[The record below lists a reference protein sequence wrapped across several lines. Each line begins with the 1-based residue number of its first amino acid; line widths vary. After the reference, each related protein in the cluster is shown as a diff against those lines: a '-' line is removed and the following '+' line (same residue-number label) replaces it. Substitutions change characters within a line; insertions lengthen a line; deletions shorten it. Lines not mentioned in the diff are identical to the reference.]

1 MSTRPSM
8 PKAKLAAL
16 LLMLAAVVLLGRPAG
31 AEPDDTGPT
40 ITETPAPE
48 PAPVAPEPVTTPAP
62 APEATPTTTTT
73 TVPPAATTTTT
84 APRSTTTT
92 TARVGT
98 RTAAAPGDPAAP
110 LTPAAP
116 AAPGAVT
123 QPAPAGQVQF
133 SLTPAPGTNPTSQ
146 PLTIL
151 LMLTVVSLVPA
162 MMILLTSFTRIVI
175 VLGLTRNALNLNGV
189 PPNQVLIGLGLFLT
203 LFVMGPVFSTANTEA
218 VQPFLK
224 GEISQS
230 EAMTKGMEPFREFMF
245 KQTRESDLALFAK
258 LSGRPMPDNKEDVAT
273 TTLIPAFVIGEL
285 RAAFLIGF
293 VIFIPFLVI
302 DLLASTALMS
312 MGMVMLPPVLISLP
326 FKLLLFVVV
335 DGWFLVVQSLVKSF
349 H

>member
-1 MSTRPSM
+1 MQ
-8 PKAKLAAL
+8 L
-16 LLMLAAVVLLGRPAG
+16 
-31 AEPDDTGPT
+31 
-40 ITETPAPE
+40 
-48 PAPVAPEPVTTPAP
+48 
-62 APEATPTTTTT
+62 
-73 TVPPAATTTTT
+73 
-84 APRSTTTT
+84 
-92 TARVGT
+92 
-98 RTAAAPGDPAAP
+98 
-110 LTPAAP
+110 
-116 AAPGAVT
+116 
-123 QPAPAGQVQF
+123 
-133 SLTPAPGTNPTSQ
+133 SLTPAPGTSPTSQ

-203 LFVMGPVFSTANTEA
+203 LFVMGPVFSQANSEA

-230 EAMTKGMEPFREFMF
+230 DAMTKGMEPFREFMF

-258 LSGRPMPDNKEDVAT
+258 LSGKPTPANREEVAT

>member
-1 MSTRPSM
+1 M
-8 PKAKLAAL
+8 
-16 LLMLAAVVLLGRPAG
+16 
-31 AEPDDTGPT
+31 
-40 ITETPAPE
+40 
-48 PAPVAPEPVTTPAP
+48 
-62 APEATPTTTTT
+62 
-73 TVPPAATTTTT
+73 
-84 APRSTTTT
+84 
-92 TARVGT
+92 
-98 RTAAAPGDPAAP
+98 
-110 LTPAAP
+110 
-116 AAPGAVT
+116 
-123 QPAPAGQVQF
+123 
-133 SLTPAPGTNPTSQ
+133 
-146 PLTIL
+146 TIL
-151 LMLTVVSLVPA
+151 LLLTVVSLGPA

-203 LFVMGPVFSTANTEA
+203 LFVMGPVFSKANSEA

-224 GEISQS
+224 GQMTQS
-230 EAMTKGMEPFREFMF
+230 EAMTKGIAPFREFMF

-258 LSGRPMPDNKEDVAT
+258 LSGNPMPANKEDVST

-302 DLLASTALMS
+302 DILASTALMS

-335 DGWFLVVQSLVKSF
+335 DGWYLVVQSLVKSF

>member
-1 MSTRPSM
+1 M
-8 PKAKLAAL
+8 L
-16 LLMLAAVVLLGRPAG
+16 LAVVALGRPAA
-31 AEPDDTGPT
+31 AEPDTTGS
-40 ITETPAPE
+40 TETTTTTEAAVIVPDVAPEAPATTTTTEPSPAPAPSTTI
-48 PAPVAPEPVTTPAP
+48 PAPVA
-62 APEATPTTTTT
+62 TTTTT
-73 TVPPAATTTTT
+73 TAPAVLAATTTTT
-84 APRSTTTT
+84 TTARATATT
-92 TARVGT
+92 TAPSGT
-98 RTAAAPGDPAAP
+98 RTAAAPAAP
-110 LTPAAP
+110 VAPAAP
-116 AAPGAVT
+116 AEPAAVI
-123 QPAPAGQVQF
+123 QGAPAGQL
-133 SLTPAPGTNPTSQ
+133 SLNLAPAPGTSPTSQ

-151 LMLTVVSLVPA
+151 LLLTVVSLGPA

-203 LFVMGPVFSTANTEA
+203 LFVMGPVFSKANTEA

-224 GEISQS
+224 GQISQS
-230 EAMTKGMEPFREFMF
+230 EAMNKGIAPFREFMF
-245 KQTRESDLALFAK
+245 KQTRESDLALFSK
-258 LSGRPMPDNKEDVAT
+258 LSGSPPPANKEDVST

-302 DLLASTALMS
+302 DILASTALMS

-335 DGWFLVVQSLVKSF
+335 DGWYLVVQSLVKSF

>member
-1 MSTRPSM
+1 MSTRLSRLP
-8 PKAKLAAL
+8 AKLAAL
-16 LLMLAAVVLLGRPAG
+16 LLIPLAVLAMSGPAG
-31 AEPDDTGPT
+31 AIPSDLGTPGATATPG
-40 ITETPAPE
+40 ETAVPAPTRTS
-48 PAPVAPEPVTTPAP
+48 AAVTG
-62 APEATPTTTTT
+62 
-73 TVPPAATTTTT
+73 
-84 APRSTTTT
+84 R
-92 TARVGT
+92 
-98 RTAAAPGDPAAP
+98 RTAAAPS
-110 LTPAAP
+110 TPAAP
-116 AAPGAVT
+116 AAPAAPRT
-123 QPAPAGQVQF
+123 AAAPAGSFQ
-133 SLTPAPGTNPTSQ
+133 LNLAPAPGASPTSQ

-151 LMLTVVSLVPA
+151 LLLTVVSLGPA

-203 LFVMGPVFSTANTEA
+203 LFVMGPVFSQANAEA

-224 GEISQS
+224 GEITQS
-230 EAMTKGMEPFREFMF
+230 EAMTKGMVPFRQFMF

-258 LSGRPMPDNKEDVAT
+258 LSGKPAPANKEDIPT

-302 DLLASTALMS
+302 DILASTALMS

-335 DGWFLVVQSLVKSF
+335 DGWYLVVQSLVKSF